1 MYIEVEQL
9 THTLLE
15 NYVQEYIFE
24 IIDRLG
30 EEESMEL

>member
-1 MYIEVEQL
+1 
-9 THTLLE
+9 LE

-30 EEESMEL
+30 EEESMELWN